1 MYNHKNRK
9 LKIKL
14 NSNLNFEIMKKT
26 NFFKMVMTLVMAF
39 MVTGAFAQ
47 NDPADYDLISNDA
60 NISYVTLDGTIPF
73 YVTPDPVYHS
83 GWTAFSNGLTAD
95 FVWNFYDDGSWTD
108 GTELSLAVTD
118 NYVEIT
124 GNTIGS
130 YPINVKEQAP
140 AAFGGCEDPTGQDFT
155 VTVIDKPEAGIVGDG
170 TNNVWTEVTVGYEYY
185 ICGDAAA
192 EDLTI
197 TITETGV
204 PAALAT
210 YAYSVE
216 QRVVNINASDG
227 EIGGTET
234 ITSDFV
240 NHTIAGKFATGTAD
254 GGSETVSTGAM
265 PVVGGERTKYEYTI
279 KTATD
284 YTGAGGEGI
293 ISAISHKSDYL
304 TVAGGGEITTY
315 PFTGTAVTVTY
326 IVNPAPT
333 TGPVYHIPNDF
344 SI

>member
-1 MYNHKNRK
+1 
-9 LKIKL
+9 
-14 NSNLNFEIMKKT
+14 MKKT
-26 NFFKMVMTLVMAF
+26 NIFKIVMTLVMAF
-39 MVTGAFAQ
+39 IVTGAFAQ
-47 NDPADYDLISNDA
+47 VAGGDYSEYDSDTETPTAID
-60 NISYVTLDGTIPF
+60 YVTVGTDHG
-73 YVTPDPVYHS
+73 YYAMPDNVYHPNYDAGN
-83 GWTAFSNGLTAD
+83 GWALTAG
-95 FVWNFYDDGSWTD
+95 FVWNWTVD
-108 GTELSLAVTD
+108 AEPNAGDASITYPVGGMPA
-118 NYVEIT
+118 NYVEINYGEL
-124 GNTIGS
+124 GNYT
-130 YPINVKEQAP
+130 INVAEQAP
-140 AAFGGCEDPTGQDFT
+140 LSFGGCADATPTVMN
-155 VTVIDKPEAGIVGDG
+155 VTAIAAPTAGIVGADA
-170 TNNVWTEVTVGYEYY
+170 NNTWTEVTAGYEYY

-192 EDLTI
+192 ENLTI

-204 PAALAT
+204 PAALAS

-216 QRVVNINASDG
+216 QRIVNIDASDND
-227 EIGGTET
+227 IGGTET
-234 ITSDFV
+234 ITPDFV
-240 NHTIAGKFATGTAD
+240 DHTITGKYATATAD